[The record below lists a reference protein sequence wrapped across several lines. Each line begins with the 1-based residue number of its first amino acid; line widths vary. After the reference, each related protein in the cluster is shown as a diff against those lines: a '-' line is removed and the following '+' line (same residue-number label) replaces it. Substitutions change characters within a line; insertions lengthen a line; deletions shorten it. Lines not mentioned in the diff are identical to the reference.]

1 MNWLLVI
8 VIAILVFCSWRG
20 RKKGFVK
27 TAFTIF
33 STIIAI
39 LITMWVSPYVSKWMK
54 NSDGLNEY
62 VNRKVSEQIT
72 TDEVGDS
79 VSEEVNFIEGLE
91 VPSIIKD
98 ALIKN
103 KTPDV
108 YKTMNVNNFKGY
120 VVQFISTFIISVA
133 VFLVLWIIVKI
144 ILGIISVT
152 LDLVSSLPII
162 SDIDRVGGLL
172 AGLVN
177 GFLIVWIGL
186 LLATVFASSQIGQS
200 IFAQIND
207 SKFLSIVY
215 NYNLIL
221 IFLSNIG
228 KVLF

>member
-8 VIAILVFCSWRG
+8 VIATLIFCSWRG

-39 LITMWVSPYVSKWMK
+39 LITMWISPYVSKWMK

-120 VVQFISTFIISVA
+120 VVQLISTFIISVA

>member
-1 MNWLLVI
+1 
-8 VIAILVFCSWRG
+8 
-20 RKKGFVK
+20 
-27 TAFTIF
+27 
-33 STIIAI
+33 
-39 LITMWVSPYVSKWMK
+39 MWISPYVNKWMK
-54 NSDGLNEY
+54 SNDGLNEY
-62 VNRKVSEQIT
+62 VNRKVSEKIA

-79 VSEEVNFIEGLE
+79 VSEEVNYIEELG

-108 YKTMNVNNFKGY
+108 YEAMNVNNFKGY
-120 VVQFISTFIISVA
+120 VVQLISTFIISVA

-144 ILGIISVT
+144 ILGIISIT

-186 LLATVFASSQIGQS
+186 LLVTVFASTQIGQN

-207 SKFLSIVY
+207 SQFLSVIY

-228 KVLF
+228 RVLF